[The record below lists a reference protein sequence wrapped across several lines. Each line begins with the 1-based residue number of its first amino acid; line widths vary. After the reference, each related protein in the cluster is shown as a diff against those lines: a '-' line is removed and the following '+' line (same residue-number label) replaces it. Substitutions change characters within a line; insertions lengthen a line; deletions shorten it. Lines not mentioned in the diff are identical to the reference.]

1 MVDANT
7 STALDALRLLK
18 SKTFNYVDT
27 INNTDQTVYGF
38 DTQQVNLVVP
48 YATRITKEKIPNI
61 YQIASIIGNKI
72 IFTNFDTSKL
82 IKNTSNNV
90 YNELIILDANNDPH
104 AVTIT
109 NVLNNYILEVNT
121 NLQSYVREKP
131 SGTEGTGGNLVFVYG
146 QNVDDFQ
153 TLSKENIYSITT
165 TALQEVD
172 HQLQKVDKQLQEEK
186 SKNVELS
193 NKVHI
198 LMNSSQIQT
207 NQDQQLEQQIEKT
220 TLLENK
226 LNLIIE
232 ELKEEREKRDEL
244 ELKLET
250 KINTYTEFVNSLLLN
265 K

>member
-1 MVDANT
+1 M
-7 STALDALRLLK
+7 
-18 SKTFNYVDT
+18 
-27 INNTDQTVYGF
+27 
-38 DTQQVNLVVP
+38 
-48 YATRITKEKIPNI
+48 
-61 YQIASIIGNKI
+61 
-72 IFTNFDTSKL
+72 
-82 IKNTSNNV
+82 
-90 YNELIILDANNDPH
+90 
-104 AVTIT
+104 
-109 NVLNNYILEVNT
+109 NNYILEVNT
-121 NLQSYVREKP
+121 NLQSYVRENP
-131 SGTEGTGGNLVFVYG
+131 SGTEGFSNNLVFVYG

-186 SKNVELS
+186 DKNVELS

-232 ELKEEREKRDEL
+232 ELNEEREKRDEL